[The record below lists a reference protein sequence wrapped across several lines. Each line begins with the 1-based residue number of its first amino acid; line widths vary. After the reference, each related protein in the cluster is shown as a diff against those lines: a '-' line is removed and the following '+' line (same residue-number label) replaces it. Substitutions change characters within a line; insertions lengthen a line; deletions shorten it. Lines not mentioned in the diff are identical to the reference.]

1 MKQFLYFAA
10 GSVMVAGWVLIMLL
24 LASIFISSVE
34 F

>member
-10 GSVMVAGWVLIMLL
+10 GSAMVAGWVSIILL
-24 LASIFISSVE
+24 LASVFISAVE